1 MTAATERLAGS
12 EGVLRTVLPGGLRV
26 ITESLPAVRS
36 AAFGIWAG
44 VGSRDEDPAHAGA
57 THYLEHLLFKGTRR
71 RSALEISASMDAVGG
86 ELNAF
91 TAKEY
96 TCYYARVLDA
106 DLPLAIDVLS
116 DMVTSSLIEPKEVDA
131 ERGVILEEIAMNEDD
146 PADLVHEAFSELA
159 FGDTPLGRPILGTV
173 DSINSI
179 TRDRIAEHYRA
190 RYTPDHLVVAAAGS
204 LDHDHVVEL
213 TAAAFGAVLSGQ
225 RAPAGPRLTG
235 PQADGGTATGVRL
248 VSRPVE
254 QANIVLG
261 CAGLARN
268 DDRRFALG
276 VLNAA
281 LGGGMSSRLFQ
292 EVREKRGLA
301 YSVYSFSSQHA
312 ECGQWGI
319 YAGCLP
325 AKTEEVLSICQD
337 EIAKVIESGL
347 TDEELDRGKGQL
359 RGSIVLGLE
368 DPSSRMRRLGKS
380 ELVYPRLE
388 PVDEILA
395 RIEAVTH
402 DQVREVAA
410 DGAWPAEGAGHRGA
424 VRRRCR
430 VRRGAGELAAAPQ
443 YSRLFWLR
451 PALMPRSGCRG
462 AGRDALFCGACL
474 LRSRLARL
482 SAPAVPLTS
491 TRSVPGGWCAAS
503 GRRTTRGQRRS

>member
-1 MTAATERLAGS
+1 MSSQTGRPPGGESTVA
-12 EGVLRTVLPGGLRV
+12 RTVLPGGLRV

-44 VGSRDEDPAHAGA
+44 VGSRDEGAAHLGA

-71 RSALEISASMDAVGG
+71 RTALDISAAMDAVGG

-91 TAKEY
+91 TGKEY

-116 DMVTSSLIEPKEVDA
+116 DMVTSSLIEPKDVDA
-131 ERGVILEEIAMNEDD
+131 ERGVILEEIAMNDDD
-146 PADLVHEAFSELA
+146 PTDTVHEAFAAQL
-159 FGDTPLGRPILGTV
+159 FGDTPLGRPILGSV

-179 TRDRIAEHYRA
+179 TREEITQHYAA
-190 RYTPDHLVVAAAGS
+190 RYTPDNLVIAAAGS
-204 LDHDHVVEL
+204 LDHAHVVEL
-213 TAAAFGAVLSGQ
+213 ARTAFAAVAAGAAV
-225 RAPAGPRLTG
+225 PVPPRLAAPG
-235 PQADGGTATGVRL
+235 PSWGEPGTGVRL
-248 VSRPVE
+248 VSRGIE
-254 QANIVLG
+254 QANLVLG
-261 CAGLARN
+261 CEGLSRT

-312 ECGQWGI
+312 DTGMWGV

-325 AKTEEVLSICQD
+325 AKADEVLAICRE
-337 EIAKVIESGL
+337 EIAKVIDGGL
-347 TDEELDRGKGQL
+347 TDGELDRGKGQL

-368 DPSSRMRRLGKS
+368 DPSSRMSRLGKA

-395 RIEAVTH
+395 SIEAVTH
-402 DQVREVAA
+402 DEVRAVAA
-410 DGAWPAEGAGHRGA
+410 EVLARPKALA
-424 VRRRCR
+424 V
-430 VRRGAGELAAAPQ
+430 VGPFDQADAFAAAV
-443 YSRLFWLR
+443 
-451 PALMPRSGCRG
+451 G
-462 AGRDALFCGACL
+462 
-474 LRSRLARL
+474 
-482 SAPAVPLTS
+482 
-491 TRSVPGGWCAAS
+491 
-503 GRRTTRGQRRS
+503 